1 MSLFTKTVVVHGG
14 LSTSDMRALED
25 AFTKIGDAAR
35 ERLQG
40 IDREIAELREE
51 VAALKREQRMSIAQ
65 KIKAKGY

>member
-1 MSLFTKTVVVHGG
+1 MSLFTKTVIVHGG

-40 IDREIAELREE
+40 LDKEIAELREE
-51 VAALKREQRMSIAQ
+51 VAALKREQRMSVAQ
-65 KIKAKGY
+65 KSKTRGY

>member
-1 MSLFTKTVVVHGG
+1 MSLFTKTVIVHGG

-40 IDREIAELREE
+40 LDKEIAELREE
-51 VAALKREQRMSIAQ
+51 VAALKREQRMSVAQ
-65 KIKAKGY
+65 KIKSRG

>member
-65 KIKAKGY
+65 KLKARR

>member
-1 MSLFTKTVVVHGG
+1 MSLFTKTVVVTGG
-14 LSTSDMRALED
+14 LSASDMRALED

-40 IDREIAELREE
+40 IDKEIAELREE
-51 VAALKREQRMSIAQ
+51 VAALKREQRMSVAQ